1 MNIVRPVIIESPIS
15 GNPVKPVIKE
25 RQIGNRIY
33 VEASW
38 TCPSSGVF
46 LRKGLIKI
54 LDAES
59 REDVTSQEFVH

>member
-15 GNPVKPVIKE
+15 GNPVRPVINE

-38 TCPSSGVF
+38 ICPSSGVF

-54 LDAES
+54 LDADT
-59 REDVTSQEFVH
+59 REDVTSQEFVN

>member
-15 GNPVKPVIKE
+15 GNPTKPNITE
-25 RQIGNRIY
+25 RKVGDRIY

-46 LRKGLIKI
+46 FKKGLVKI
-54 LDAES
+54 LDADTK
-59 REDVTSQEFVH
+59 EDVTNQEFST

>member
-1 MNIVRPVIIESPIS
+1 MNIVRPIIIESPIS
-15 GNPVKPVIKE
+15 GNPTKPVITE
-25 RQIGNRIY
+25 RRIGNRIY

-54 LDAES
+54 LDAETN
-59 REDVTSQEFVH
+59 EDVTSKEIFH